1 MTFIWFDVGEGEDGG
16 DEGKEEIPDEASA
29 QVLWTLRR
37 GLAIPYKVQNRL
49 SDRAQR
55 EIYQLGLVGLKYTA
69 ALVDILEWVS
79 KIDFYWIIQRFFFFC
94 NSIFFSNFFC
104 FCFSGRN
111 CPVFRL

>member
-79 KIDFYWIIQRFFFFC
+79 KIDFY
-94 NSIFFSNFFC
+94 
-104 FCFSGRN
+104 
-111 CPVFRL
+111 